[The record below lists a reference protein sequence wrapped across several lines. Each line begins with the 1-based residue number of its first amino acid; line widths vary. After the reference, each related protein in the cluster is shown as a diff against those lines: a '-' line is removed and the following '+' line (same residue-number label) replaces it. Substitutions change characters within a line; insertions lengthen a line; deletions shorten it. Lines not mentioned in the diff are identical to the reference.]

1 MSRDYASFPAAAK
14 LPFRAV
20 ADALGYAQLSP
31 TVYAKARDGWHE
43 SFNLQVSHGT
53 DAFYVNYG
61 ITVTQ
66 LCPVGEDQSI
76 LTCGHLL
83 GSRLRDA
90 DGRGAFPRGT
100 TQEIATSAT
109 LVVEQYRLQALPW
122 FEAMGSFQ
130 AMAAEY
136 LRVNPISEA
145 QLGSHSS
152 AFGEGPRCATYG
164 FLLLKAGRRDD
175 AVRWLREADRILSL
189 PEYITRD
196 GRLVHVKEKYARL
209 QRPEAAEVETLQ
221 NVQQTLAMLAN
232 AAGRTLN

>member
-1 MSRDYASFPAAAK
+1 MSRDYANFPAAAK
-14 LPFRAV
+14 RPFRAV
-20 ADALGYAQLSP
+20 ADALGYEQLIP
-31 TVYAKARDGWHE
+31 TVFAKARDGWHE

-66 LCPVGEDQSI
+66 LCPFGEDQSI

-90 DGRGAFPRGT
+90 DGTGAFPRGS
-100 TQEIATSAT
+100 TQEIAASAER
-109 LVVEQYRLQALPW
+109 VVEQYRLQALPW

-130 AMAAEY
+130 AMADEY
-136 LRVNPISEA
+136 LRVNPISEE
-145 QLGSHSS
+145 QIGRHSTG
-152 AFGEGPRCATYG
+152 FGEGPRCATYA

-175 AVRWLREADRILSL
+175 GVRWLREAERVLSL

-196 GRLVHVKEKYARL
+196 GRLVHEQEPGARRQAIERSAL
-209 QRPEAAEVETLQ
+209 LTRT
-221 NVQQTLAMLAN
+221 NVQETIVQLESP
-232 AAGRTLN
+232 